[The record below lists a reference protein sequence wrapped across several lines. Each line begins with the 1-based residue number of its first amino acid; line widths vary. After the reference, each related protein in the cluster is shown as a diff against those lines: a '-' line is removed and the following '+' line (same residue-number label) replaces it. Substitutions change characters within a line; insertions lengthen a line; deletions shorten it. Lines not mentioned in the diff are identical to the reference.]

1 MKIDII
7 NQSNNNIQIIK
18 TTVLNTPINFVFLTN
33 ISNVHFFLHRIAFS
47 LHRPRIFFSEYSL
60 LISPEK
66 SI

>member
-33 ISNVHFFLHRIAFS
+33 ISNVHFFFYIELLSPYTDQEFS
-47 LHRPRIFFSEYSL
+47 SL
-60 LISPEK
+60 NIVF
-66 SI
+66 